1 MKIVPACVNKIICPL
16 SVFLLFSLPIVHAQQ
31 TNNKPLQKTFSE
43 GIIVSRSS
51 FPGHP
56 LNDSLKSLDFESGD
70 FLDQYHVIQA
80 LKKHQ
85 RSIKG
90 ENEQEIKDAFFVSGI
105 IVMPAYSKMY
115 FTPSKAL
122 IKTDALGYHQEM
134 LFNKAD
140 NSGKL
145 VVSDR
150 DKTNQGT
157 VNFHTQ
163 DIKEVWQKYQVDAA
177 QYNIQKTTETAVIAG
192 YTCKKII
199 FTFGGTSRGA
209 GVSNYIINMLPL
221 KVTAWYTDEL
231 NPAIN
236 HIHPLYFEMEKAV
249 LKFEAEY
256 DKNKKNKMLVE
267 VIKLEPQK
275 IAEEKFDMA
284 EIAPVVEHKKNGSES
299 GMMIMQVMMNAI
311 ALLTK

>member
-1 MKIVPACVNKIICPL
+1 MKKM
-16 SVFLLFSLPIVHAQQ
+16 VFFQLVLLCLYGSAQKPITASF
-31 TNNKPLQKTFSE
+31 TE
-43 GIIVSRSS
+43 GIIYSRAS

-56 LNDSLKSLDFESGD
+56 LNDSLKTLDFETGD
-70 FLDQYHVIQA
+70 FSAQYHVIQD

-85 RSIKG
+85 QSIKA
-90 ENEQEIKDAFFVSGI
+90 EQEQEIKDAFFVSAI
-105 IVMPAYSKMY
+105 MLLPAYSKMY
-115 FTPSKAL
+115 FTSSKAL
-122 IKTDALGYHQEM
+122 IKTDALGYHQEI
-134 LFNKAD
+134 LINTSD

-145 VVSDR
+145 ILSDR
-150 DKTNQGT
+150 DKTNRGT
-157 VNFHTQ
+157 INFHTL

-199 FTFGGTSRGA
+199 YTFGGTSRGA

-249 LKFEAEY
+249 LKFEVEY